1 VTRRKEE
8 AGMQELMA
16 QIAWADMMAPA
27 FFLLCWVGY
36 AAYADGMIG
45 GGRSLMARIHEVRQ
59 IWLRQML
66 ARENRIGDMQVVMI
80 LAQSNAFFASTAI
93 LIVGGCLAILGA
105 RDQAMTVLN
114 AIPGVAAT
122 PLFVWEMKVLLL
134 VVVFVFAFFKLTWS
148 LRQFNYVA
156 ILIGAAPP
164 HADADSDAARDYAD
178 LAAGVASRAAE
189 HFNKA
194 LRAFYFGLAALSW
207 FLQPYLFMTLTL
219 LVVLVVYRREFHS
232 RTLTILGPAGSR
244 IPGA

>member
-1 VTRRKEE
+1 
-8 AGMQELMA
+8 MQELLA
-16 QIAWADMMAPA
+16 QVAWADLVAPL

-93 LIVGGCLAILGA
+93 LIVGGCLAVLGS

-114 AIPGVAAT
+114 EIPGVAAT

-164 HADADSDAARDYAD
+164 HVDADSDAARDYAD
-178 LAAGVASRAAE
+178 LVAGVASRAAE

-194 LRAFYFGLAALSW
+194 VRAFYFGLAALSW
-207 FLQPYLFMTLTL
+207 FLQPYLFMALTL

-232 RTLTILGPAGSR
+232 RTLTVLGPAGSR
-244 IPGA
+244 FPGQ

>member
-1 VTRRKEE
+1 
-8 AGMQELMA
+8 MQEV
-16 QIAWADMMAPA
+16 IARVAWPDLLAPA

-36 AAYADGMIG
+36 AAFADGQFG
-45 GGRSLMARIHEVRQ
+45 DRRSLMARIHEMRRVWMR
-59 IWLRQML
+59 RML

-105 RDQAMTVLN
+105 REQAMTVLN
-114 AIPGVAAT
+114 EIPGVAAA
-122 PLFVWEMKVLLL
+122 PPFVWEMKVLLL
-134 VVVFVFAFFKLTWS
+134 VIVFVFAFFKLTWS

-164 HADADSDAARDYAD
+164 HDEADTPSGREYAD
-178 LAAGVASRAAE
+178 RAAGVASRAAE

-194 LRAFYFGLAALSW
+194 LRTFYFGLAALSW
-207 FLQPYLFMTLTL
+207 FLQPFLFMALTL

-232 RTLTILGPAGSR
+232 HTLTILGPTGSPV
-244 IPGA
+244 PGG